1 MPIDTADFQASLG
14 PFGPFA
20 PFTSFAP
27 FAPFARG
34 ARTKRETGTWL
45 GSFVPCW
52 TRTAK
57 TLSCEIPRQ
66 SRGIKSSSNEF
77 KSTLVEQSQL
87 TAERSSR
94 KTKVEPRTKSRE
106 GKEIRLLTWS

>member
-34 ARTKRETGTWL
+34 ARMKRETGTWL
-45 GSFVPCW
+45 GSFVPRW
-52 TRTAK
+52 T
-57 TLSCEIPRQ
+57 
-66 SRGIKSSSNEF
+66 N
-77 KSTLVEQSQL
+77 
-87 TAERSSR
+87 
-94 KTKVEPRTKSRE
+94 
-106 GKEIRLLTWS
+106 GKDPFVRNSASISWN